1 MNSDQLSFFRL
12 ASDRMEWLSA
22 RQKVIAENIA
32 NGDTPGYR
40 ARDVAP
46 FENYVQTV
54 SEAAGARGVSG
65 EQGGAASFS
74 DAMPVDT
81 VDSPDSWSGNLSGNT
96 VVLEQQTVK
105 AGETAVQYRLAANL
119 YRKAHDLLNIAASE
133 GK

>member
-1 MNSDQLSFFRL
+1 MNLDQISFFRL
-12 ASDRMEWLSA
+12 ASDRLEWLSS

-46 FENYVQTV
+46 FESYVQAV
-54 SEAAGARGVSG
+54 SQATDS
-65 EQGGAASFS
+65 GAAAAEPFGS
-74 DAMPVDT
+74 AVPVAT
-81 VDSPDSWSGNLSGNT
+81 VDAPDSWSGDLSGNT

-119 YRKAHDLLNIAASE
+119 YRKANELLSLAAT

>member
-1 MNSDQLSFFRL
+1 MNLDQISFFRL
-12 ASDRMEWLSA
+12 ASERLEWLSS

-46 FENYVQTV
+46 FESYVQ
-54 SEAAGARGVSG
+54 AASAAADGTADGTGAQPFGARL
-65 EQGGAASFS
+65 
-74 DAMPVDT
+74 PVET
-81 VDSPDSWSGNLSGNT
+81 VDAPDSWSGDLSGNT

-119 YRKAHDLLNIAASE
+119 YRKANELLTLAASD
-133 GK
+133 K

>member
-1 MNSDQLSFFRL
+1 MNLDQISFFRL
-12 ASDRMEWLSA
+12 ASDRLEWLSS

-46 FENYVQTV
+46 FESYVQALT
-54 SEAAGARGVSG
+54 SAADGSGPAAQPFGAHV
-65 EQGGAASFS
+65 
-74 DAMPVDT
+74 PVDT
-81 VDSPDSWSGNLSGNT
+81 VDAPDNWSGDLSGNT

-119 YRKAHDLLNIAASE
+119 YRKANELLTIAAT
-133 GK
+133 GNT